1 MTESG
6 SYKEIFWGQWDIRTA
21 QTVNKHQVEKLHR
34 ALKVCSFKRNIY
46 GTKYWLEDLDP
57 GKGGRWPKWTLLPKG
72 YQWQMKGRQASTQEQ
87 DRVLHLMGA
96 RCPGISTQKHLEN
109 KRQEKEAGLQ
119 KLPWKLQGKV
129 ISILSSSIWPAAHTE
144 LTPACGPR
152 PAFRFLLLQSPRA
165 PLRPYQNPGVTPWV
179 TETTYMGQA
188 TASALSSLALFTSS
202 WKNGHPQGSIKDYA
216 AHHSSSLE

>member
-1 MTESG
+1 MLAREGGGWSG
-6 SYKEIFWGQWDIRTA
+6 LYCPGDI
-21 QTVNKHQVEKLHR
+21 
-34 ALKVCSFKRNIY
+34 S
-46 GTKYWLEDLDP
+46 D
-57 GKGGRWPKWTLLPKG
+57 RWKA
-72 YQWQMKGRQASTQEQ
+72 GRQVHRSRT
-87 DRVLHLMGA
+87 GCA
-96 RCPGISTQKHLEN
+96 RCPGMSTQKHLEN

-129 ISILSSSIWPAAHTE
+129 ISILNSSIWPAAHTE

-165 PLRPYQNPGVTPWV
+165 PLQPYQNPGVTPWA

-188 TASALSSLALFTSS
+188 AASTLSSLALFTSR

-216 AHHSSSLE
+216 AHHSSPLE